1 MISDVASILGAVVSV
16 AGFTVAIWQIMKLRG
31 ETRAAREAAEG
42 TQRALL
48 RETVSRSL
56 IRANERTS
64 GLIQSLRDGNW
75 ERALFQNQDIRT
87 MLIEAQGHPH
97 MPDDDKETL
106 DDIINTTLSDLSHAL
121 LSRESLGREQVGDFN
136 QRLDNHQRRLT
147 EIETRLRGA
156 I

>member
-16 AGFTVAIWQIMKLRG
+16 AGLTVAIWQIMKLRG

-48 RETVSRSL
+48 RETASRSL

-75 ERALFQNQDIRT
+75 ERALFQDQDIRT

>member
-16 AGFTVAIWQIMKLRG
+16 GGLTIAIWQIMKLRG
-31 ETRAAREAAEG
+31 ETRAARDAAEG

-75 ERALFQNQDIRT
+75 ERALFQDQDIRT

-147 EIETRLRGA
+147 EIETRLPGA

>member
-16 AGFTVAIWQIMKLRG
+16 AGLTVAIWQIMKLRG

-75 ERALFQNQDIRT
+75 ERALFQDQDIRT

>member
-16 AGFTVAIWQIMKLRG
+16 AGLTVAIWQIMKLRG
-31 ETRAAREAAEG
+31 ETRAARDAAEG

-75 ERALFQNQDIRT
+75 ERALFQDQDIRT

-147 EIETRLRGA
+147 EIETRLPGA

>member
-16 AGFTVAIWQIMKLRG
+16 GGLTIAIWQIMKLRG

-75 ERALFQNQDIRT
+75 ERALFQDQDIRT

-147 EIETRLRGA
+147 EIETRLPGA

>member
-75 ERALFQNQDIRT
+75 ERALFQDIRT

-97 MPDDDKETL
+97 VPDDDKETL

-121 LSRESLGREQVGDFN
+121 LSRESLGGEQVGDFN
-136 QRLDNHQRRLT
+136 QRLDNHQRRLM

>member
-1 MISDVASILGAVVSV
+1 
-16 AGFTVAIWQIMKLRG
+16 
-31 ETRAAREAAEG
+31 
-42 TQRALL
+42 
-48 RETVSRSL
+48 
-56 IRANERTS
+56 
-64 GLIQSLRDGNW
+64 
-75 ERALFQNQDIRT
+75 

-147 EIETRLRGA
+147 EIETRLPGA

>member
-1 MISDVASILGAVVSV
+1 
-16 AGFTVAIWQIMKLRG
+16 MKLRG
-31 ETRAAREAAEG
+31 ETRAARDAAEG

-48 RETVSRSL
+48 RETASRSL

-75 ERALFQNQDIRT
+75 ERALFQDQDIRT

-97 MPDDDKETL
+97 NSDDDKETL
-106 DDIINTTLSDLSHAL
+106 DTIINTTLSDLSHAL
-121 LSRESLGREQVGDFN
+121 LSRESLGRERVGNFN

-147 EIETRLRGA
+147 EIETR
-156 I
+156 

>member
-75 ERALFQNQDIRT
+75 ERALFQDQDIRT

>member
-16 AGFTVAIWQIMKLRG
+16 AGLTVAIWQIMKLRG
-31 ETRAAREAAEG
+31 ETRAARDAAEG

-48 RETVSRSL
+48 RETASRSL

-75 ERALFQNQDIRT
+75 ERALFQDQDIRT
-87 MLIEAQGHPH
+87 MLIEAQGHPQ
-97 MPDDDKETL
+97 MPDEDNETL
-106 DDIINTTLSDLSHAL
+106 KGIINTTLADISGAL
-121 LSRESLGREQVGDFN
+121 LIREPLNEGQVGDFN
-136 QRLDNHQRRLT
+136 RQLDNDHSRLT
-147 EIETRLRGA
+147 EIETRLRRA

>member
-48 RETVSRSL
+48 RETASRSL
-56 IRANERTS
+56 IRANETTS

-106 DDIINTTLSDLSHAL
+106 KGIINTTLSDLSHAL

-136 QRLDNHQRRLT
+136 QRLDNH
-147 EIETRLRGA
+147 
-156 I
+156 